1 MSEANSSADEH
12 ERGDNPSDDNVEISE
27 TATEAA
33 ESAGED
39 ALAAAEAR
47 ANENW
52 DKYLRAVAELDNVRK
67 RATRDVENARKYGV
81 ERLVGELLAVSDS
94 MEAALASA
102 RPPRC
107 SRAIAP
113 RLSCWRAC

>member
-12 ERGDNPSDDNVEISE
+12 ERSDNPSDDSVEISD
-27 TATEAA
+27 TAAEAA

-81 ERLVGELLAVSDS
+81 ERLVSELLAVSD
-94 MEAALASA
+94 LLCK
-102 RPPRC
+102 PV
-107 SRAIAP
+107 
-113 RLSCWRAC
+113 L